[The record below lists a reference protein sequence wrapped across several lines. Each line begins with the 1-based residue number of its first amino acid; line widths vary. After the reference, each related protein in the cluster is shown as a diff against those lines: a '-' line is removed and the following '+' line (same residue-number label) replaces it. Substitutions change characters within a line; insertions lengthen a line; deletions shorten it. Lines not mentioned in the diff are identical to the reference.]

1 MGLLMSISFSSFY
14 SRMHSHRG
22 RMGTS
27 EYLVR
32 KKMNEIDN
40 NEEYIH
46 TKLIKNKTEQE
57 QVKILNKYYG
67 FEESIQDLEKFIHK
81 HILYEKE
88 YWLNKIENYKKEK
101 GISMRNFNV
110 EFTKYGEKYK
120 NKQNFIFTREEDKM
134 LDDLMCIWG

>member
-1 MGLLMSISFSSFY
+1 
-14 SRMHSHRG
+14 
-22 RMGTS
+22 
-27 EYLVR
+27 
-32 KKMNEIDN
+32 MNEIDN